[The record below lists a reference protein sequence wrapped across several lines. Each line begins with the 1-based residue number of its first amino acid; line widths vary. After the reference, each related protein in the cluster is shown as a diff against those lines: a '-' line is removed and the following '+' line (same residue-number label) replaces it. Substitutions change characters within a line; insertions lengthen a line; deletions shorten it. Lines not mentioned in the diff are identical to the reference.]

1 MNLTNELNNFD
12 LTGEILPF
20 PFTDESEIHDLA
32 IASCENNVDPFRF
45 VGEWKDTFEVIAE
58 LFNNNVNPKRSS

>member
-12 LTGEILPF
+12 LTGEILVF
-20 PFTDESEIHDLA
+20 PFEDETEIHDLA
-32 IASCENNVDPFRF
+32 IASCENNVDSFRF
-45 VGEWKDTFEVIAE
+45 GGEWKDTFEIIAE